1 MQTYSQ
7 TFAANTTWELNVPG
21 KYFTTLECTL
31 PVNVRFYKGGTLL
44 DAGDI
49 RGLLSGLECTLGEIN
64 NKEPA
69 FDRVQIDVQAGDT
82 VKVGIGNGQSRYN
95 RGSASVSI
103 VQNKAPQSA
112 NFDNQNKSVT
122 LASTVLLAAKADR
135 QYLLIQNNHGAG
147 NLWIA
152 FGKAA
157 TTTAGVRI
165 IPGGFYL
172 LDAVCTTQEVR
183 VIGDVAHSAIVTVEG

>member
-1 MQTYSQ
+1 MQTFQQ

-31 PVNVRFYKGGTLL
+31 PLNVRFYKGGTLL

-49 RGLLSGLECTLGEIN
+49 RGLLAGLECTLGEIN
-64 NKEPA
+64 NTNPA

-95 RGSASVSI
+95 RGSATVT
-103 VQNKAPQSA
+103 VGQNKAPQSA
-112 NFDNQNKSVT
+112 VFDNQNKAVT
-122 LASTVLLAAKADR
+122 LASTVLLPANPNR

>member
-1 MQTYSQ
+1 MQTYTQ
-7 TFAANTTWELNVPG
+7 TFAVATTWELNVPG
-21 KYFTTLECTL
+21 KYFTTLECSL
-31 PVNVRFYKGGTLL
+31 SVNVRFYKGGTLL

-49 RGLLSGLECTLGEIN
+49 RGLLSGLEVTMGEIN
-64 NKEPA
+64 DRNPA

-82 VKVGIGNGQSRYN
+82 VKIGIGNGQSRYN

-103 VQNKAPQSA
+103 VQNKVPQSG

-122 LASTVLLAAKADR
+122 LASTTLLAANANR
-135 QYLLIQNNHGAG
+135 QYLLIQNQHTAG

-165 IPGGFYL
+165 VPGGFLL
-172 LDAVCTTQEVR
+172 LDTVVPTQDVR
-183 VIGDVAHSAIVTVEG
+183 VTGDVAHSAIVTVEG

>member
-1 MQTYSQ
+1 MQTFQQ
-7 TFAANTTWELNVPG
+7 TFAVGTTWELNVPG
-21 KYFTTLECTL
+21 KYFTTLDCTL
-31 PVNVRFYKGGTLL
+31 PLNVRFYKGGTLL

-95 RGSASVSI
+95 RGAASVA
-103 VQNKAPQSA
+103 VTQNKVPQSGT
-112 NFDNQNKSVT
+112 FDNQNKAVT
-122 LASTVLLAAKADR
+122 LASTTLLAANPAR
-135 QYLLIQNNHGAG
+135 QYLLIQNQHTAG
-147 NLWIA
+147 SVWVA

-165 IPGGFYL
+165 AAGGSL
-172 LDAVCTTQEVR
+172 ELAAIAPTQDVR
-183 VIGDVAHSAIVTVEG
+183 VIGDVAHTALVTVEA

>member
-49 RGLLSGLECTLGEIN
+49 RGLLSGLECTMGEIN
-64 NKEPA
+64 DRQPA

-112 NFDNQNKSVT
+112 AFDNQNKSVT
-122 LASTVLLAAKADR
+122 LASTTLLAANPAR
-135 QYLLIQNNHGAG
+135 QFLLIQNQAAAG
-147 NLWIA
+147 TIWVA

-165 IPGGFYL
+165 VAGGLLL
-172 LDAVCTTQEVR
+172 LDAVCTTQDVR
-183 VIGDVAHSAIVTVEG
+183 VIGDVAHSSVVTVEG